1 MISKSFIKRGF
12 IYTVAGALPLM
23 SAVILL
29 PFYLAW
35 LPAEVYGGLSLYL
48 AFSLFI
54 QVLVSYSFDTSI
66 YIHYHEF
73 RSDPSKL
80 GGFIVAV
87 FAFILGAGLL
97 CALLFLALG
106 NLIFGLGFTDS
117 RMAFFPYGMMS
128 VGTGIFQA
136 IFKVYTYLLQSREK
150 PGTFLWANLI
160 YFALIA
166 GLTIGGLHFSPATLD
181 GPVGGRLIAGGVLS
195 VWVLWSVW
203 REFGFRPDLRLLR
216 TTFGFNNYS
225 FIYQLLQWVINYTD
239 RFVLVLF
246 LPLSAVGIYDLAVK
260 CLLVIELLLN
270 GAHSSF
276 YPRVVSEVMQQEN
289 KSTSLVI
296 NRYYHGL
303 TAMVMLLATAAIL
316 ILPLAAD
323 LLPADSDYRTI
334 IPWFPLVTLVYL
346 LKPMRTYFGMPY
358 GILKLTRP
366 LPIYYLMVSAVKLV
380 LMFLLI
386 EPMGISGVV
395 MAGLAAGVAE
405 ILLLKQGLH
414 DRFVFRFNRFKIVV
428 APILLL
434 LLVAVAEPLL
444 GDTRPLIAH
453 GLYLLFAFGLLL
465 FIYRSELRP
474 LLPSTTLNQ

>member
-73 RSDPSKL
+73 KSDPAKL
-80 GGFIVAV
+80 GGFIVSV
-87 FAFILGAGLL
+87 FLFILGAGLL
-97 CALLFLALG
+97 CSLLFAILG

-128 VGTGIFQA
+128 VGTGIVQA

-150 PGTFLWANLI
+150 PDTFLWANLI
-160 YFALIA
+160 YFGLIA
-166 GLTIGGLHFSPATLD
+166 GLTIGGLHFFPGTLD

-195 VWVLWSVW
+195 IWVLWRVR
-203 REFGFRPDLRLLR
+203 REFGFRPDFTLLR
-216 TTFGFNNYS
+216 STFGFNNYS

-289 KSTSLVI
+289 KTTSQVI

-303 TAMVMLLATAAIL
+303 TAMVMLLAATGILVLPFAASF
-316 ILPLAAD
+316 
-323 LLPADSDYRTI
+323 LPADSDYRTI
-334 IPWFPLVTLVYL
+334 IPWFPLVALVYL

-366 LPIYYLMVSAVKLV
+366 LPIYYLVVSGVKLI
-380 LMFLLI
+380 LMFMLI
-386 EPMGISGVV
+386 KPLGISGVV
-395 MAGLAAGVAE
+395 IAGIMAGVVE
-405 ILLLKQGLH
+405 ILLLKQGLQN
-414 DRFVFRFNRFKIVV
+414 RFTFRFNFFKIVLAPV
-428 APILLL
+428 LLLIMVTVMEPVLGGTQPIL
-434 LLVAVAEPLL
+434 
-444 GDTRPLIAH
+444 AH
-453 GLYLLFAFGLLL
+453 SLYLLFATGLLV
-465 FIYRSELRP
+465 FIYRNELRP
-474 LLPSTTLNQ
+474 LLPFNA